1 MSNKAFFYIIA
12 TNLLLMSLLA
22 LLCGLALP
30 ETWMIVESIPGIP
43 CSIWL
48 FRVAKCCF
56 ANKLRK
62 IFTQSAKK
70 KWRLKGF

>member
-30 ETWMIVESIPGIP
+30 ETWMVFGAIAGIIG
-43 CSIWL
+43 SIWL
-48 FRVAKCCF
+48 FRVAKRTK
-56 ANKLRK
+56 N
-62 IFTQSAKK
+62 
-70 KWRLKGF
+70 

>member
-30 ETWMIVESIPGIP
+30 ETWMIVASIPGIP

-48 FRVAKCCF
+48 FRVAIRTK
-56 ANKLRK
+56 N
-62 IFTQSAKK
+62 
-70 KWRLKGF
+70 

>member
-1 MSNKAFFYIIA
+1 MLGRWTFLSNKAFFYIIA

-30 ETWMIVESIPGIP
+30 ETWMIVASIPGIP

-48 FRVAKCCF
+48 FRVAKRTK
-56 ANKLRK
+56 N
-62 IFTQSAKK
+62 
-70 KWRLKGF
+70 